1 VGGQREA
8 EVSVDDLA
16 ARACEEVQALGHLGE
31 ACVKLLFA
39 LMREETRRF
48 TVLCP
53 PGGWD
58 RDAVEDLASEFF
70 VEKVEKLT
78 ADLVTIG
85 VTPQIVGKLMRRW
98 IRNFLIDRA
107 RDTPLGRIRRKLEED
122 MLGRDPE
129 FLRVPAGEEG
139 AGRWYLAGQ
148 PSYPYGGDFAPLID
162 AAYAVPGVKAV
173 RWSGPRRPPLTSDA
187 SLRAIVAAVLTAAG
201 GSLEVAQLVRVVA
214 QRFPATAE
222 PEDTSIDDDTF
233 ERVTRVVKD
242 DPGFV
247 LEIRESTREVYDQL
261 SPSQRALVP
270 YLACDIKVVMEV
282 LHVGRS
288 RAYEAV
294 RHVQDLLDRLLPDDD
309 TRDVVC
315 AGVVERCGEK

>member
-1 VGGQREA
+1 
-8 EVSVDDLA
+8 
-16 ARACEEVQALGHLGE
+16 
-31 ACVKLLFA
+31 
-39 LMREETRRF
+39 MREETRRF

-58 RDAVEDLASEFF
+58 RDAVEGLVSEFF
-70 VEKVEKLT
+70 VEKGQKLT

-85 VTPQIVGKLMRRW
+85 VTPEVVGKVTRRW

-107 RDTPLGRIRRKLEED
+107 RRTPLGRIRRKLEED
-122 MLGRDPE
+122 MLGQYPE
-129 FLRVPAGEEG
+129 FLRVPPGEEG

-148 PSYPYGGDFAPLID
+148 PSYPYGGDFTPLIE

-201 GSLEVAQLVRVVA
+201 GSLEVAQLVHVVA
-214 QRFPATAE
+214 QRFPAAAE
-222 PEDTSIDDDTF
+222 PEDITIDDDTF
-233 ERVTRVVKD
+233 DQATRMHRD
-242 DPGFV
+242 DPALA
-247 LEIRESTREVYDQL
+247 LETGESISAVFDQL

-270 YLACDIKVVMEV
+270 YLNRDINAVMEV
-282 LHVGRS
+282 LNVGRS

-294 RHVQDLLDRLLPDDD
+294 RHLKDLLDRLLPDDE
-309 TRDVVC
+309 TRAVVY
-315 AGVVERCGEK
+315 AAVVERCGET

>member
-1 VGGQREA
+1 M
-8 EVSVDDLA
+8 DDLA

-201 GSLEVAQLVRVVA
+201 GSLEVAQLVHVVA
-214 QRFPATAE
+214 QRFPAAAE
-222 PEDTSIDDDTF
+222 PEDVTIDDDTF
-233 ERVTRVVKD
+233 DRVTRMGSD
-242 DPGFV
+242 DPALAVETGESISAV
-247 LEIRESTREVYDQL
+247 LDQL
-261 SPSQRALVP
+261 SPSQRALMP
-270 YLACDIKVVMEV
+270 YLERDVNTVME
-282 LHVGRS
+282 LLNVGRS
-288 RAYEAV
+288 SGRSCMSV
-294 RHVQDLLDRLLPDDD
+294 RVPPGRGAAMEDP
-309 TRDVVC
+309 C
-315 AGVVERCGEK
+315 